1 MDSKED
7 LAKLAKLLVDQ
18 RSARPRSKV
27 ENPAKLAEWF
37 ARQWSRGANLD
48 DLDEARALASGTS
61 VKRSKFDSRQRDTDR
76 RRALEYPH
84 AYKCQCDR
92 TSLAQTA
99 CIKLSGAIERQISE
113 CTEADEEPKNPR
125 IAALEVREWHSLEG
139 WAQLVGGDL
148 DSKVCDIRIKHPATF
163 QRILTETEEE
173 VKHGFSYYLES
184 WGEVGM
190 QNSVI
195 VARLREVFERKIEI
209 AYQRTA

>member
-1 MDSKED
+1 MDPNDLEG
-7 LAKLAKLLVDQ
+7 LAKLFVDQ
-18 RSARPRSKV
+18 RSQNPRSKITDK
-27 ENPAKLAEWF
+27 AKLASWF

-61 VKRSKFDSRQRDTDR
+61 SVKRAKFDSRQRDADR

-92 TSLAQTA
+92 TSLAQAA
-99 CIKLSGAIERQISE
+99 CPRLPGAIERQISE

-125 IAALEVREWHSLEG
+125 IAALEAREWNSLDG
-139 WAQLVGGDL
+139 WAQLVGGEI

-209 AYQRTA
+209 AYQRTV

>member
-1 MDSKED
+1 MDPNDLEG
-7 LAKLAKLLVDQ
+7 LAKLFVDQ
-18 RSARPRSKV
+18 RSQNPRSKITDK
-27 ENPAKLAEWF
+27 AKLASWF

-61 VKRSKFDSRQRDTDR
+61 VKRAKFDSRQRDTDR

-92 TSLAQTA
+92 TSLAQAA
-99 CIKLSGAIERQISE
+99 CPRLPGAIERQISE
-113 CTEADEEPKNPR
+113 CTAADRTPKDPKV
-125 IAALEVREWHSLEG
+125 AALEVREWHSLEG
-139 WAQLVGGDL
+139 WAQLVGGEL
-148 DSKVCDIRIKHPATF
+148 DSKVYDLRIKHPATF
-163 QRILTETEEE
+163 QRIITETEEE
-173 VKHGFSYYLES
+173 VKHGFSYYLEA

-209 AYQRTA
+209 AYQRS

>member
-18 RSARPRSKV
+18 RAARPRSKV
-27 ENPAKLAEWF
+27 ENPAKLAKWF
-37 ARQWSRGANLD
+37 TEQWAKGESLR
-48 DLDEARALASGTS
+48 DLDEARAIASGTS
-61 VKRSKFDSRQRDTDR
+61 ASRARLDTRQRDADR

-92 TSLAQTA
+92 TSLAQAA
-99 CIKLSGAIERQISE
+99 CPRLPGAIERQISE
-113 CTEADEEPKNPR
+113 CTAADRTPKDPKV
-125 IAALEVREWHSLEG
+125 AALEVREWHSLDG
-139 WAQLVGGDL
+139 WAQLVGGEL
-148 DSKVCDIRIKHPATF
+148 DSKVCDLRIKHPATF